1 MSGRVAAFCC
11 AVLALASC
19 STIGRSFKSDR
30 ERLSRLVVGQTT
42 PEEAITILDGEPYI
56 RQNLADGSI
65 VWHWQRIAA
74 GAYVGVTDN
83 RYLVLKF
90 TTPDGGKT
98 WRFAMVVHAQNIDLP
113 PGMPFGAVVK

>member
-1 MSGRVAAFCC
+1 MSARAAVAYC
-11 AVLALASC
+11 ACVAMLSC
-19 STIGRSFKSDR
+19 STIGRSFKSDP

-42 PEEAITILDGEPYI
+42 PQEAVGILDGEPYI

-90 TTPDGGKT
+90 TSPDGGKT
-98 WRFAMVVHAQNIDLP
+98 WRFKTVVHAQNIDLP